1 MVLER
6 GIAEVDAA
14 AQRPV
19 RPRRATIID
28 LERTAV
34 PRHGLLVRQARLQ
47 QDLGFEQT
55 QKERMPVLRE
65 PAATPG
71 GIALR
76 RRPGDRRI
84 DLRVDRPQSLPQF
97 RVHSINI
104 SAPMKLCISQ
114 TCTLATPFAD
124 DIAGLADGGCHS
136 IEVWL
141 TKLEQHLERESVDST
156 KRLLADRGVE
166 LLAAAYHGGL
176 LLSQGEARRLAFDH
190 FQRRLEL
197 CQQFGIPTLL
207 VAADFQ
213 RQPDQSDLGRAI
225 VSLAQAAQWAAGF
238 DVRLGLEFRGSDAFC
253 TNLETALLLVE
264 QSGEPNVGICLDAF
278 HYHKG
283 PSKPEDLERLTNANL
298 AHVQLCDVPGVPREL
313 MTDSDR
319 VFPGEG
325 DFRLAPIVDTLKR
338 IGYTAAVSLEVMN
351 PMIRQ
356 SKPTQVA
363 ELGMTALKRT
373 ISE

>member
-1 MVLER
+1 MV
-6 GIAEVDAA
+6 V
-14 AQRPV
+14 
-19 RPRRATIID
+19 D

-47 QDLGFEQT
+47 QDLRFELT

-76 RRPGDRRI
+76 CGRGDRRI
-84 DLRVDRPQSLPQF
+84 DLRVDRPQSFPQI
-97 RVHSINI
+97 RVHSVNI
-104 SAPMKLCISQ
+104 SARMKLCISQ

-141 TKLEQHLERESVDST
+141 TKLEQHLATESVEST

-166 LLAAAYHGGL
+166 LVAAAYHGGL

-213 RQPDQSDLGRAI
+213 RQPDQTDLGRAI

-298 AHVQLCDVPGVPREL
+298 AHVQLCDVPGVPREF
-313 MTDSDR
+313 MTDGDR

-325 DFRLAPIVDTLKR
+325 DFRLAAIVETLKR
-338 IGYTAAVSLEVMN
+338 IGYTAAVSLELMN

-356 SKPTQVA
+356 SKPSQVA